1 MGRLIDRTWAILVS
15 LAVAVIGLFVP
26 AGTAHALSE
35 TPVPDVVVDTQE
47 TISGRVNLPWWPGDL
62 APGGDATVTRTIK
75 TTRNYLLVEFV
86 PVILVRDSRPIQV
99 YSALR
104 RPTSADVAG
113 TPHHRA
119 RAPPEN
125 RSAPS

>member
-1 MGRLIDRTWAILVS
+1 MSRLIDRAWAILVS

-47 TISGRVNLPWWPGDL
+47 TISGRVSLPWWPGDL

-86 PVILVRDSRPIQV
+86 PVILVRDNRPIQV

-104 RPTSADVAG
+104 RPTSADLAG
-113 TPHHRA
+113 TP
-119 RAPPEN
+119 E
-125 RSAPS
+125 PSGQGTASTPM